1 MTFSSEL
8 LRGLWRENPTFR
20 LVLGMCPTL
29 AVTTSLRNGLGMGAA
44 TLAVLTG
51 SNLVISLVRN
61 VIPSK
66 VRIPCFILI
75 VATFVTVVDL
85 LMRAFAP
92 ALNDSL
98 GIFIPLIVVNCIIL
112 GRAEAFA
119 SKNSPLFAV
128 ADGLGMGLGFT
139 LSLSVIA
146 AIRELIGFGSLTLGG
161 TPFLSISAYTP
172 ILLTILPPGGF
183 IVLGFLMAAINRLE
197 IRKAEREGRIYIP
210 PSTDCRSCVIGC
222 GIPTRELPKG

>member
-1 MTFSSEL
+1 
-8 LRGLWRENPTFR
+8 
-20 LVLGMCPTL
+20 
-29 AVTTSLRNGLGMGAA
+29 MGIA
-44 TLAVLTG
+44 TLSVLAG

-61 VIPSK
+61 VIPAK

-119 SKNSPLFAV
+119 SKNGPLYAV

-139 LSLSVIA
+139 LSLSVISS
-146 AIRELIGFGSLTLGG
+146 IRELIGFGSLTVWSG
-161 TPFLSISAYTP
+161 LSWHIPNYTA

-183 IVLGFLMAAINRLE
+183 ITLGCLLAGINRLE
-197 IRKAEREGRIYIP
+197 IRKAEKEGRIYIP

-222 GIPTRELPKG
+222 GIPREDAPLA

>member
-1 MTFSSEL
+1 MTLTSEF

-29 AVTTSLRNGLGMGAA
+29 AVTTSLQNGLGMGLA
-44 TLAVLTG
+44 TLFVLAG

-61 VIPSK
+61 FIPAK

-85 LMRAFAP
+85 LMKAYAP

-112 GRAEAFA
+112 ARAEAFA
-119 SKNSPLFAV
+119 SKNGPFYSL
-128 ADGLGMGLGFT
+128 ADGLGMGIGFT
-139 LSLSVIA
+139 LSLSVVST
-146 AIRELIGFGSLTLGG
+146 IRELIGFGSLTLWSG
-161 TPFLSISAYTP
+161 LSWHFPNYTA
-172 ILLTILPPGGF
+172 ILLAILPPGGF
-183 IVLGFLMAAINRLE
+183 ITLGCLMGALNRLE
-197 IRKAEREGRIYIP
+197 IRKAEREGRLYIP
-210 PSTDCRSCVIGC
+210 PSTDCRSCIIGC
-222 GIPTRELPKG
+222 GIPKEPPTL